1 MFPGIP
7 WNYRTIKHSLNSDNK
22 LILLFV
28 SIYIFIYLYSLSKG
42 DCCSRNN
49 ANCALFAVPEILAD
63 AVALGTARASV
74 TTTLQTLLHDA
85 PPTNADVR

>member
-1 MFPGIP
+1 M
-7 WNYRTIKHSLNSDNK
+7 
-22 LILLFV
+22 
-28 SIYIFIYLYSLSKG
+28 SIYTFIYLYSKK

-49 ANCALFAVPEILAD
+49 ANCALFAVSEILAD

-85 PPTNADVR
+85 PPMNADVR